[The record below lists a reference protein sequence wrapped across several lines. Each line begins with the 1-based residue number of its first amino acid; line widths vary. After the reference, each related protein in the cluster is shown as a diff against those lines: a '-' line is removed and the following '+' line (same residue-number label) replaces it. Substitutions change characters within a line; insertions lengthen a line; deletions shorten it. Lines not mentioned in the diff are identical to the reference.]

1 MSLFECRCGHL
12 YYLLEQSKFIPN
24 TNRIA
29 QLQDKK
35 KKQSYSCPVG
45 LKWNYLCRDYQL
57 PKFDEVNGGDVYDYV
72 CKIIDDYCKENKI
85 DFKFN
90 ALTINKNFICKPHFD
105 SGNLGETL
113 IFGVG
118 DYKDG
123 RLIKNINPTEAEYV
137 DIHNK
142 PHIFNATE
150 IEHYNEDHSLTRYTI
165 VCYWI

>member
-1 MSLFECRCGHL
+1 MSSFDRRCSHL
-12 YYLLEQSKFIPN
+12 YYLLEHSKFIN
-24 TNRIA
+24 NNNRKE
-29 QLQDKK
+29 QLLAKK
-35 KKQSYSCPVG
+35 MKQSFSCPVG
-45 LKWNYLCRDYQL
+45 LKWNYIYKDYEL
-57 PKFDEVNGGDVYDYV
+57 PTFDEVNGGDVYDYV
-72 CKIIDDYCKENKI
+72 CKMVYEYCKENKI

-90 ALTINKNFICKPHFD
+90 ALTINKNFICKPHLD
-105 SGNLGETL
+105 KGNIGETL

-123 RLIKNINPTEAEYV
+123 RLIKNISPTEAEYI

-150 IEHYNEDHSLTRYTI
+150 VEHYNEDHTKTRYSI